1 MRLNY
6 FLVRQIKENSLYLI
20 ILVAVVG
27 YLSFLTWFVFNSTS
41 DNATKT
47 STLQSEIA
55 DLTTRRDFINYQQTV
70 RQQGIDIDGG
80 NRLLSQLIPDQED
93 FFSLIYALDTISSQ
107 SQFIITGYTLTPSS
121 VVSPLTVTI
130 TGTGDTD
137 SFTKFLSNYNF
148 GGGRLITID
157 SIKYLTSYAGET
169 SLRINF
175 YSGKSAI
182 TPHYAYRFTDA
193 DKQLITRIMSKLTV
207 EIKNSSASAAYQT
220 KQNPF

>member
-6 FLVRQIKENSLYLI
+6 FLVRQIKENSLYLL
-20 ILVAVVG
+20 ILVAVIG
-27 YLSFLTWFVFNSTS
+27 YLVFLSWFVFANTY
-41 DNATKT
+41 DNDAKT
-47 STLQSEIA
+47 RTLQSEIA
-55 DLTTRRDFINYQQTV
+55 DLTTRRDFINYQQTI
-70 RQQGIDIDGG
+70 RQQGIDIDAG

-107 SQFIITGYTLTPSS
+107 SQFIITGYALTPSS
-121 VVSPLTVTI
+121 VASPLSITI
-130 TGTGDTD
+130 TGTGDSN

-169 SLRINF
+169 SLRINL
-175 YSGKSAI
+175 YSGKSAT

-193 DKQLITRIMSKLTV
+193 DKQLITRIMSKISV
-207 EIKNSSASAAYQT
+207 EIKNSTASAAYQT